1 MYQSQ
6 TDRTERTYIAE
17 HDKSWKGMVRVLLWI
32 NFAMLVINAA
42 LATHFW
48 LSGSGPAYLVWW

>member
-1 MYQSQ
+1 
-6 TDRTERTYIAE
+6 
-17 HDKSWKGMVRVLLWI
+17 MVRVLLWI